1 MQNWKVG
8 TKNNCCKHSMPE
20 KEIQPPDT
28 TIKLGS
34 FSFYLHMTDLRLHN
48 SALYE
53 KNLKKNKK
61 Q

>member
-1 MQNWKVG
+1 
-8 TKNNCCKHSMPE
+8 MPE

-34 FSFYLHMTDLRLHN
+34 FSFFLHMTDLRLHN

-53 KNLKKNKK
+53 KNKNKK
-61 Q
+61 KTVKCGMSIDESEF